1 MFDPYPLTKQ
11 PDICRFQEE
20 PVSHS
25 EDIEMERESVR
36 AILDRAGSMDGNLI
50 AILLE
55 IQRAV
60 GYLPRHAMKDVAHR
74 LGLAV
79 TDVWSVATFYNEFR
93 FIPRGKHHVK
103 VCLGTACHIKG
114 GSIIMQEWERKLS
127 IKKGGVT
134 DDRGFSL
141 GSVGCVGCCTLA
153 PVVVMDDE
161 VHGKMSPIKVEGLML
176 KTRIERESA
185 SEDDDPAS

>member
-1 MFDPYPLTKQ
+1 
-11 PDICRFQEE
+11 
-20 PVSHS
+20 
-25 EDIEMERESVR
+25 MERESVR
-36 AILDRAGSMDGNLI
+36 EILDRAGSMDGNLI
-50 AILLE
+50 TILLE
-55 IQRAV
+55 IQKAL
-60 GYLPRHAMKDVAHR
+60 GYLPIHAMKDTASR
-74 LGLAV
+74 LGVAV

-114 GSIIMQEWERKLS
+114 GSIIMQEWERKLN
-127 IKKGGVT
+127 IKEGGVT

-153 PVVVMDDE
+153 PVVVMDEE

-176 KTRIERESA
+176 RSRLERKRA
-185 SEDDDPAS
+185 GEDHDPSS